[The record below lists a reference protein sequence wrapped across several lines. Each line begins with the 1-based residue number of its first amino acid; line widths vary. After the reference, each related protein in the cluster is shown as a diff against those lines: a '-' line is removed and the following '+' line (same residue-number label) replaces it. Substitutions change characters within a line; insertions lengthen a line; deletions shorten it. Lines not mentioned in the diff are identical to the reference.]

1 MAQHAQA
8 LPLAGI
14 PAQHL
19 TLTRKPTSLYRDA
32 MSRFLKNKAAVSGL
46 VIVVFF
52 TLVALFADP
61 IRAVIGLPNPLEIIP
76 NNSLRQPMWVT
87 LPDPTKTGVPQH
99 PLGTDTIGRDILSRA
114 LYGTRISLI
123 VGFIPTIVIVI
134 VGTAIGLI
142 AGYAG
147 GKVDNL
153 LMRLTDIIFAFPD
166 LLFFIIVMTA
176 LRETWLGKLLNGL
189 VLLFFSLAIVN
200 WAGLARLVRG
210 QVLALKEKEYVEAAQ
225 SIGANN
231 TRIMLQHLLPN
242 SLAPI
247 IVSAAF
253 RVPQAILTEA
263 ILGYIGVGIR
273 PATDPTYPFPTSWGS
288 MLLDGRIELLSQP
301 WLLFTPAILIATILL
316 AFNFIGDGL
325 RDALDPL
332 MKGRI

>member
-1 MAQHAQA
+1 MAQQAQA
-8 LPLAGI
+8 LPIIGK
-14 PAQHL
+14 PAKVL
-19 TLTRKPTSLYRDA
+19 EISRKPSSLYRDA
-32 MSRFLKNKAAVSGL
+32 VSRFLKNRAAVTGL
-46 VIVVFF
+46 VIVLFF
-52 TLVALFADP
+52 IFVAVFADP
-61 IRAVIGLPNPLEIIP
+61 IRYIFGMPNPLEIIS
-76 NNSLRQPMWVT
+76 NNSLRLPMWQT
-87 LPDPTKTGVPQH
+87 STNPAKTGLAAF
-99 PLGTDTIGRDILSRA
+99 PLGTDTIGRDVLSRA
-114 LYGTRISLI
+114 LYGTRVSLI

-142 AGYAG
+142 AGFAG
-147 GKVDNL
+147 GKLDNF
-153 LMRLTDIIFAFPD
+153 LMRITDVIFAFPD

-176 LRETWLGKLLNGL
+176 LRDTWIGNLLNGL

-210 QVLALKEKEYVEAAQ
+210 QVLSLKEKEYVEAAE
-225 SIGANN
+225 SIGATR

-273 PATDPTYPFPTSWGS
+273 PATDPSYPFPTSWGS
-288 MLLDGRIELLSQP
+288 MLLDGRSELLSQP

-325 RDALDPL
+325 RDALDPM

>member
-1 MAQHAQA
+1 MAHQAHA
-8 LPLAGI
+8 LPLAGK
-14 PAQHL
+14 PAL
-19 TLTRKPTSLYRDA
+19 TIALTRKPTSLYRDA
-32 MSRFLKNKAAVSGL
+32 FSRFFKNRAALTGL
-46 VIVVFF
+46 IIVLFF

-61 IRAVIGLPNPLEIIP
+61 IRFLLGLPNPLEIIP
-76 NNSLRQPMWVT
+76 NNSLRQPMWIN
-87 LPDPTKTGVPQH
+87 LPDPLKTGIPAH

-114 LYGTRISLI
+114 IYGTRISLI
-123 VGFIPTIVIVI
+123 VGFIPTIVII
-134 VGTAIGLI
+134 IFGTAIGLI
-142 AGYAG
+142 AGFFG

-176 LRETWLGKLLNGL
+176 LRETWIGKLLNGL

-225 SIGANN
+225 SIGATN

-273 PATDPTYPFPTSWGS
+273 PATDPAYPFPTSWGS
-288 MLLDGRIELLSQP
+288 MLLDGRNELLSQP
-301 WLLFTPAILIATILL
+301 ILLWTPAILIAVVLL

-332 MKGRI
+332 MKGRV